1 MWIFCQFHP
10 VKVFLMTNMQHIAG
24 IMVGGALGAL
34 LRYLASSG
42 VYAVMGKAFPYGTLL
57 VNVLGSFLM
66 GLLSVYLL
74 QKMEQ
79 GSFWHL
85 TLLVGFLGAF
95 TTFSTFSMDSLNL
108 FIQGHTFRAF
118 LNIISNVC
126 LCLLAAW
133 LGIQLAKTLN

>member
-1 MWIFCQFHP
+1 
-10 VKVFLMTNMQHIAG
+10 MTNMQHITG
-24 IMVGGALGAL
+24 IMMGGALGAL

>member
-1 MWIFCQFHP
+1 
-10 VKVFLMTNMQHIAG
+10 MQHLAG

-66 GLLSVYLL
+66 GLLSIWLL

-79 GSFWHL
+79 GSFWHM

-133 LGIQLAKTLN
+133 LGIQLARAV

>member
-1 MWIFCQFHP
+1 
-10 VKVFLMTNMQHIAG
+10 MTNMQHLAG

-66 GLLSVYLL
+66 GLLSIWLL

-79 GSFWHL
+79 GSFWHM

-133 LGIQLAKTLN
+133 LGIQLARAV